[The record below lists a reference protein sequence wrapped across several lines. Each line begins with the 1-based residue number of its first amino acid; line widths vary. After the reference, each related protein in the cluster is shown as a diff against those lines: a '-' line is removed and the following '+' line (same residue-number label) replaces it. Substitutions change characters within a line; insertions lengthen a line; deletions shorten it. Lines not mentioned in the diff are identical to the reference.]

1 MGQEY
6 LLSVKDLHIHY
17 VTRDMGVCKA
27 VNGVGFN
34 LAYGETLG
42 LVGET
47 GAGKTTIARGIMRL
61 VSEPP
66 GKIMG
71 GEIWFKDENLLTL
84 PIKKMRKYRGDK
96 ISMIFQDPMTSLD
109 PTMPIGKQIMEN
121 LIAHRHMSKAE
132 AKTEAIEMLRRVGIP
147 EPEKRFS
154 EYPHQFSG
162 GMRQRVM
169 IAIAF
174 ACDPNLL
181 ICDEPTT
188 ALDVTIQSQI
198 LDIIKEL
205 QREHNTSVIMITHD
219 LGVVA
224 NIAQSI
230 VVMYSGMIVER
241 GTCEDIFYRAR
252 HPYTWA
258 LIDSVPR
265 LDLKN
270 KQELASIP
278 GIPPDLL
285 NPPKGCPFSTRC
297 KYCMSVC
304 KREMPPFTDF
314 GGGHTAAC
322 WLHHPMAPKVEMPD
336 RVPTEAT
343 AEDVAGSKEV
353 SR

>member
-1 MGQEY
+1 MADSNHILEVRDLRVSYHTYAGEVQ
-6 LLSVKDLHIHY
+6 SV
-17 VTRDMGVCKA
+17 RGVSFDVETGKA
-27 VNGVGFN
+27 I
-34 LAYGETLG
+34 AI
-42 LVGET
+42 VGES
-47 GAGKTTIARGIMRL
+47 GCGKSVTAKT
-61 VSEPP
+61 
-66 GKIMG
+66 IMG
-71 GEIWFKDENLLTL
+71 LIKAPQGEVKEGSKVLYKGENILDYD
-84 PIKKMRKYRGDK
+84 KAQWRAYRGDECA
-96 ISMIFQDPMTSLD
+96 IIFQDALAALN
-109 PTMPIGKQIMEN
+109 PTMRVGKQIMEN

-241 GTCEDIFYRAR
+241 GTCEDIFYRAPSLHVGAHRLGAAPGPQEQAGARLHSR
-252 HPYTWA
+252 HSARPAQPPEGLPVLHA
-258 LIDSVPR
+258 LQVLHVGLQARDAPVHR
-265 LDLKN
+265 LRRRAYGGV
-270 KQELASIP
+270 LAA
-278 GIPPDLL
+278 PPHGAQGRD
-285 NPPKGCPFSTRC
+285 
-297 KYCMSVC
+297 
-304 KREMPPFTDF
+304 
-314 GGGHTAAC
+314 A
-322 WLHHPMAPKVEMPD
+322 
-336 RVPTEAT
+336 
-343 AEDVAGSKEV
+343 
-353 SR
+353 